1 MKIGIG
7 MIRVTERIR
16 KEINKVDELAANIRA
31 HGLISPIAVMRLD
44 GGEYQLLA
52 GLRRLR
58 AMELNGETEI
68 DAKVF
73 SSINAE
79 DALRF
84 EHSENIQREPFTYS
98 EKMDYSRLIEEIE
111 AAKAIERKAAGGK
124 GGLKEDVASGPHL
137 EKGRRRDIVAAK
149 IGMSGTQYRRAKYVA
164 DNAPPEMI
172 EQLDHG
178 ETTIGQSY
186 DKLRAEGKAIPDP
199 EPAIPVTE
207 LESVPKAQPD
217 APKAVAPTQNPPARS
232 RTGKKDPYLAKLEAQ
247 QAEAVSKRL
256 EFDALSPEGKI
267 EELQRQLKEARVRA
281 NSAEIDL
288 AREKELR
295 QNIEYHLGGT
305 IELLKNQLAS
315 AEARIAELEGA
326 AAREVSV

>member
-1 MKIGIG
+1 

-137 EKGRRRDIVAAK
+137 EKGRRRDIVAA
-149 IGMSGTQYRRAKYVA
+149 
-164 DNAPPEMI
+164 
-172 EQLDHG
+172 
-178 ETTIGQSY
+178 
-186 DKLRAEGKAIPDP
+186 
-199 EPAIPVTE
+199 
-207 LESVPKAQPD
+207 
-217 APKAVAPTQNPPARS
+217 
-232 RTGKKDPYLAKLEAQ
+232 
-247 QAEAVSKRL
+247 
-256 EFDALSPEGKI
+256 
-267 EELQRQLKEARVRA
+267 
-281 NSAEIDL
+281 
-288 AREKELR
+288 
-295 QNIEYHLGGT
+295 
-305 IELLKNQLAS
+305 
-315 AEARIAELEGA
+315 
-326 AAREVSV
+326 